1 MRKRLPRYFANVCA
15 PWYESGQRPGETI
28 PAGREGIDLPTAKPR
43 LSALRI
49 AEMNLGFFG
58 LQFSFGLQQANM
70 GPIYSYLG
78 ANEATMPLL
87 WLAGPVTGLIVQPI
101 VGALSDRTTSRLGRR
116 TPYFLIGAVLC
127 SLGLF
132 AMAHSPALWVAAS
145 LLWILD
151 AANNVTME
159 PYRAYVS
166 DRLDPSQRTAGFLTQ
181 SAFTGLAQTLSYL
194 APSLLVWGG
203 ISADL
208 IDANGIPEITR
219 IAFLIGAIL
228 SISTILWS
236 VLRVPEL
243 PLDPEERDRIRAER
257 LSARVAIADFVAA
270 VREMP
275 LAMRQ
280 LALSMLLQWFA
291 MFAYW
296 QYIAFA
302 LSRSLFGTTDAASA
316 GFRQAVLVTGQA
328 GALYNFVAFVAAL
341 AMVPVARRLGARPVH
356 AAAVLVAGL
365 AMLAL
370 PWIDSPTGLIL
381 PMIGIGIGWASL
393 MGNPY
398 VMLAGAIPPHRTG
411 VYMGIFN
418 MFIVIPMMIE
428 TLVLP
433 LIYRPLL
440 GGDPRHVLLL
450 AGGLMICA
458 AIATMRVTQARPMP
472 AGIAAA

>member
-1 MRKRLPRYFANVCA
+1 M
-15 PWYESGQRPGETI
+15 SI
-28 PAGREGIDLPTAKPR
+28 AKPR
-43 LSALRI
+43 LSALHI

-70 GPIYSYLG
+70 GPIYSFLG

-101 VGALSDRTTSRLGRR
+101 IGALSDRTTSRLGRR
-116 TPYFLIGAVLC
+116 TPYFLVGAVLC
-127 SLGLF
+127 SLGLL
-132 AMAHSPALWVAAS
+132 AMPYSPTLWVAAS

-166 DRLDPSQRTAGFLTQ
+166 DRLDESQRTAGFLTQ

-208 IDANGIPEITR
+208 VDANGIPEITR
-219 IAFLIGAIL
+219 IAFLIGAAL

-236 VLRVPEL
+236 VFRVREL
-243 PLDPEERDRIRAER
+243 PLDPAER
-257 LSARVAIADFVAA
+257 ERMRGEKLSASAALTDFVGA
-270 VREMP
+270 VRDMP
-275 LAMRQ
+275 QAMRQ
-280 LALSMLLQWFA
+280 LALAMLFQWFA

-296 QYIAFA
+296 QYIVFA
-302 LSRSLFGTTDAASA
+302 IGRSLFDTADASTPA
-316 GFRQAVLVTGQA
+316 FRQATLVTGQA
-328 GALYNFVAFVAAL
+328 GAMYNFVAFLAAF
-341 AMVPVARRLGARPVH
+341 AMVPIARRYGAKPVH
-356 AAAVLVAGL
+356 ACAILLAGAA
-365 AMLAL
+365 MMAL
-370 PWIDSPTGLIL
+370 PLIQHPTGLIL

-398 VMLAGAIPPHRTG
+398 VMLAGAIPPERTG

-418 MFIVIPMMIE
+418 MFIVVPMMIE
-428 TLVLP
+428 TLVMP
-433 LIYRPLL
+433 LVYRPLL
-440 GGDPRHVLLL
+440 GGDPRHVLVLSGLL
-450 AGGLMICA
+450 MLCA
-458 AIATMRVTQARPMP
+458 AIATLRVVENRTRVP
-472 AGIAAA
+472 ATAVA